1 MRREASGHDMIAAA
15 DPLLRR
21 EPASMNQQ
29 NRLAELHLHLY
40 GTIDPADWLEYV
52 KDREVDWES
61 YESTFLAAYGREAP
75 PIREVLS
82 RHRAGVP
89 GAAEEFRRIFV
100 FGDDDAG
107 NFGRFQAK
115 FNLLIA
121 SSRMTEDEA
130 RGSYGQVSIDEVT
143 NVVHSVIRSQ
153 QAQGIAYAEQ
163 RMQVPDG
170 AWVLLDAILN
180 AYAEYE
186 DATFQPRLAVSLPR
200 DDPWRHWEVT
210 RALALGP
217 SGHLV
222 TGIDFSY
229 LEEGHPPKDKKPF
242 FDEVLGF
249 NEQHPER
256 ALAILYHVGES
267 FGDKS
272 LESAVRWVHEAA
284 ELGAH
289 RLGHAIALGVDPEAY
304 GPHTRTERVDE
315 RVDQLTYDRAHADGL
330 LRHGLKVDRKG
341 TMDELDRLRSRPPGD
356 KVVVEYN
363 RNRLADVRR
372 RQDYAMERVRALGA
386 VVEVCPPSNRRIGG
400 ISDPAHHPVHRF
412 LEAGVPFVVS
422 SDDPGI
428 FGTTLRDELRW
439 VVDAAGLQ
447 VDAAQELAAR
457 AWRYR
462 SEVLTG
468 REKA

>member
-1 MRREASGHDMIAAA
+1 
-15 DPLLRR
+15 
-21 EPASMNQQ
+21 MNQPE
-29 NRLAELHLHLY
+29 RLADLHLHLY
-40 GTIDPADWLEYV
+40 GSIGPADWLEHV
-52 KDREVDWES
+52 KDREIDWES
-61 YESTFLAAYGREAP
+61 YESAFLEAYGVAP
-75 PIREVLS
+75 PIRDVLD
-82 RHRAGVP
+82 RHRAGDS
-89 GAAEEFRRIFV
+89 GAAEEFRRLFV

-107 NFGRFQAK
+107 NFDRFQAK
-115 FNLLIA
+115 FNLLIE
-121 SSRMTEDEA
+121 SSRIGEDQA

-143 NVVHSVIRSQ
+143 NVAHAVIRSQ

-170 AWVLLDAILN
+170 AWILLDALLN

-186 DATFQPRLAVSLPR
+186 DSTFQPRMAVSLPR
-200 DDPWRHWEVT
+200 DDPWRYWEVA

-229 LEEGHPPKDKKPF
+229 HEEGYPPKDKKPF
-242 FDEVLGF
+242 FDEVLRF

-272 LESAVRWVHEAA
+272 LESAVRWVHESA

-304 GPHTRTERVDE
+304 GPHTRTECVDE
-315 RVDQLTYDRAHADGL
+315 RIDQLTYDLAHAEGL
-330 LRHGLKVDRKG
+330 LRHGLEVDRESAMEELG
-341 TMDELDRLRSRPPGD
+341 RLGSHPLDEKLM
-356 KVVVEYN
+356 VEYDHS
-363 RNRLADVRR
+363 RLADVRR
-372 RQDYAMERVRALGA
+372 RQDYAMEQVRALGA
-386 VVEVCPPSNRRIGG
+386 VVEVCPTSNRRIGG
-400 ISDPAHHPVHRF
+400 ISEPAHHPVHRF
-412 LEAGVPFVVS
+412 LDHGVAFVVS

-439 VVDAAGLQ
+439 VVDAAGLEP
-447 VDAAQELAAR
+447 DAAHELADR

-462 SEVLTG
+462 SEVRTG
-468 REKA
+468 REEA